1 MSDESIFAAALA
13 ISSPTDR
20 AAYLNEACDGNPALR
35 QEVEALLAAHAT
47 GSPLDEPPGDF
58 ARTGI
63 CEATVDD
70 PPPAVV
76 GDHVGPY
83 RLMEQIGEGGF
94 GLVFVAEQHQPIR
107 RKVALKVLKPGM
119 DTRQVVARFEAERQA
134 LALMNH
140 PNIAKVFDAGSTTA
154 GRPYFVMELVHGVP
168 ITEYCDQQ
176 KLAPRD
182 RLNLFAQV
190 CQAVQHAHQ
199 KGVIHRDLKPSNVLV
214 APHDG
219 VPVVKVIDFGVAK
232 ALGQSLTQKTVYTQF
247 AQMIGTPLY
256 MSPEQAEVNQLDV
269 DTRSDIYSLGVLLY
283 ELLTGTTPFDSQR
296 FRTAA
301 LDEIRRIIREEDPP
315 KPSTRLT
322 SLGATLRSVSS
333 HRGTEPSRLTGM
345 VRGELDWIV
354 MKCLEKERTRRY
366 DSAAG
371 LYRDVQR
378 YLDGDSVEACPPT
391 LGYRLS
397 KTYRKHRTAILTA
410 GSFAMV
416 LLVATAVSL
425 AFGISSRQAEARA
438 RAQEQSASSS
448 AKQAQQ
454 SEVAARRALDQEK
467 AARERLEEV
476 QYAQSM
482 QLAYQN
488 WLDNNI
494 SASIKLLDASR
505 PDFRDWEWQYLNRL
519 CHPELLTFTAD
530 KDSDGL
536 RFSSDAKRVATT
548 HRSNT
553 IKLWNTETGAVVHE
567 LVHDKA
573 LASHPCFNHRGS
585 RIVTFQRDNFRDD
598 SLYDINVWD
607 TKTGKRL
614 LRFHD
619 PAVQVALCSYSSDD
633 SRIVVANRDGTA
645 TIWDANTGDKLSTF
659 QVSEAEI
666 SIRSIA
672 FSPDDSRIITNVRR
686 PGAAHVTVWDVQS
699 GTELVSLEGSVF
711 GNFSPDGNRIVTIT
725 ENDEVV
731 VWNAETGTEVVTLDG
746 LVYAFAT
753 PSPSFSPDGNR
764 ILTGSTGTITL
775 WDSHTGEKQNTL
787 KVNPLV
793 SHHATFNQDGT
804 KILIGGRYGMAQILD
819 AECSQQPSVILKHPE
834 QVDITVSA
842 DGRRIVTGS
851 LDGRIKVWD
860 TASGT
865 ESLAINVDTNLMEGT
880 GRMGSVAISYDADAI
895 VTVVGNMHRRRHIA
909 SDKMM
914 NRITLWNAAN
924 GDRLSQIDVPGI
936 VNDTLF
942 SPGSRNLIVWGCD
955 WFGKLSLSN
964 GWVQVWDTSS
974 WTKLTTFDQH
984 TGMVF
989 SGSFSSDGKRV
1000 VSTGNSFDRTARIW
1014 DVATGTELVTFNQH
1028 RSLRERFAVW
1038 DACFSPD
1045 GKRVVSS
1052 TDGEAFIWDAATGE
1066 EILSLDG
1073 LTGQVASVAYS
1084 PNGRRIVTLDSDELK
1099 LWDAHTGHELL
1110 KLKNDRFS
1118 RSAQFSP
1125 DGTRIYVGG
1134 ENGVYVYDARSADQ
1148 TTADTP

>member
-13 ISSPTDR
+13 IPSPDQR
-20 AAYLNEACDGNPALR
+20 AAYLREACNGNPALR
-35 QEVEALLAAHAT
+35 KEVEALLAAHAS
-47 GSPLDEPPGDF
+47 GNPLDEPPGNF
-58 ARTGI
+58 AATGLY
-63 CEATVDD
+63 EATADD
-70 PPPAVV
+70 PPTAVV
-76 GDHVGPY
+76 GDYVGPY

-94 GLVFVAEQHQPIR
+94 GLVFVAEQHEPIR
-107 RKVALKVLKPGM
+107 RKVALKILKPGM

-176 KLAPRD
+176 KLSPRD

-219 VPVVKVIDFGVAK
+219 VPVVKVIDFGIAK

-269 DTRSDIYSLGVLLY
+269 DTRSDIYSLGVILY

-296 FRTAA
+296 FHTAA
-301 LDEIRRIIREEDPP
+301 WDEIRRIIREEDPP

-322 SLGATLRSVSS
+322 SLGDTLKSISS

-371 LYRDVQR
+371 LHKDVQR
-378 YLDGDSVEACPPT
+378 FLDGDSVEACPPT

-397 KTYRKHRTAILTA
+397 KTYGKHRTAILTA
-410 GSFAMV
+410 GSFAVV

-438 RAQEQSASSS
+438 RAQEHAASSS
-448 AKQAQQ
+448 AKQARQ
-454 SEVAARRALDQEK
+454 SEVAARQALDQEK
-467 AARERLEEV
+467 AARKRLEEV

-488 WLDNNI
+488 WQDNNI
-494 SASIKLLDASR
+494 SASIKLLDESR
-505 PDFRDWEWQYLNRL
+505 PEFRDWEWQYLNRL

-530 KDSDGL
+530 KNTEDL
-536 RFSSDAKRVATT
+536 RSSQDAKQIATT
-548 HRSNT
+548 HGNNT
-553 IKLWNTETGAVVHE
+553 ITLWNTQTGAVIHE
-567 LVHDKA
+567 LMHDKA
-573 LASHPCFNHRGS
+573 LAMRPQFNHRGS
-585 RIVTFQRDNFRDD
+585 RIVTLQRDNFRAD
-598 SLYDINVWD
+598 SSYDINVWD

-614 LRFHD
+614 LSFHD
-619 PAVQVALCSYSSDD
+619 PAVQVAFCAYSSDD
-633 SRIVVANRDGTA
+633 SRIVASNRDGTA
-645 TIWDANTGDKLSTF
+645 NFWDANSGEKLSTL
-659 QVSEAEI
+659 QLSEADVPI
-666 SIRSIA
+666 QSIA
-672 FSPDDSRIITNVRR
+672 FSPDDSRMITNVWR
-686 PGAAHVTVWDVQS
+686 PGAANVTVWDVQS
-699 GTELVSLEGSVF
+699 GKKLISLAGSVF
-711 GNFSPDGNRIVTIT
+711 GTFSPDGNRIVTKT

-731 VWNAETGTEVVTLDG
+731 VWNAKTGTEVVRLNVLVEGLDMS
-746 LVYAFAT
+746 
-753 PSPSFSPDGNR
+753 SPSFSPDGNR
-764 ILTGSTGTITL
+764 ILTRSRGSITL
-775 WDSHTGEKQNTL
+775 WDAHTGKKQKTI

-793 SHHATFNQDGT
+793 SHHANFTQDGD
-804 KILIGGRYGMAQILD
+804 KILIGGRYGIAQILD
-819 AECSQQPSVILKHPE
+819 AECSQESSVILKHPE
-834 QVDITVSA
+834 QEDVAVSA

-851 LDGRIKVWD
+851 FDGTMKIWD
-860 TASGT
+860 AVSAT
-865 ESLAINVDTNLMEGT
+865 ESLTINVDTTLADGSGYMS
-880 GRMGSVAISYDADAI
+880 SVAISSDADAI
-895 VTVVGNMHRRRHIA
+895 VTVVGNMQRRHTA
-909 SDKMM
+909 PDNMTNKV
-914 NRITLWNAAN
+914 TLWNAAT
-924 GDRLSQIDVPGI
+924 GDKVSQIAVPGI
-936 VNDTLF
+936 VNDCLF
-942 SPGSRNLIVWGCD
+942 SPDSRKLIVWGCD
-955 WFGKLSLSN
+955 WSGKLSLSN
-964 GWVQVWDTSS
+964 GWVQVWDTTT
-974 WTKLTTFDQH
+974 WTKLTTFGQH

-989 SGSFSSDGKRV
+989 SGSFSADGKRV
-1000 VSTGNSFDRTARIW
+1000 VTTGNAFDRTARVW
-1014 DVATGTELVTFNQH
+1014 DVDTGTELVTLNQH

-1045 GKRVVSS
+1045 GKRVLSS
-1052 TDGEAFIWDAATGE
+1052 TDGEAIIWDAESGE

-1073 LTGQVASVAYS
+1073 LTGQIVSVAYS
-1084 PNGRRIVTLDSDELK
+1084 PNGRRIITLGSDELK
-1099 LWDAHTGHELL
+1099 IWDAHNGHELL
-1110 KLKNDRFS
+1110 KLKNDQFS
-1118 RSAQFSP
+1118 RSARFSP

-1134 ENGVYVYDARSADQ
+1134 ENGVYVYDARSVEPTIAK
-1148 TTADTP
+1148 TP